1 MKINIKILKKGDAI
15 ISILPYEGS
24 VAIAVKRKKGNVEI
38 VLITKNSDG
47 IPEISSTW
55 SISEGDNEI
64 EIDSGDIKVSTF

>member
-1 MKINIKILKKGDAI
+1 MKIDIKILKKGDTI

-24 VAIAVKRKKGNVEI
+24 VAIAVKRKQGHVEV
-38 VLITKNSDG
+38 VLITKNPDG

-64 EIDSGDIKVSTF
+64 EVDSGDIKVSTF